1 MTQSH
6 KKPAAS
12 PKTGYINVRVTPAL
26 KRQAEKILSTLG
38 VSTSEA
44 VTMFLRQVVLNKGI
58 PFPVRG
64 PNAETIAAI
73 RDVKEHPDRVTRYDG
88 AADLMHDLWVEDAA
102 S

>member
-58 PFPVRG
+58 PFPVRVS
-64 PNAETIAAI
+64 NAETIA
-73 RDVKEHPDRVTRYDG
+73 PSGVT
-88 AADLMHDLWVEDAA
+88 
-102 S
+102 